1 MADVSYSVNFSVD
14 KGFLRNS
21 INVSNVTAN
30 MAQVGMQSLTLTLTT
45 NAVSISTAS
54 LSSVGMAFLRNLST
68 ATASTAQ
75 VGIDEGGSFVSL
87 TTLRAGEP
95 AVFRMSSGTNYKA
108 IGTAGT
114 RLRVDITEG

>member
-1 MADVSYSVNFSVD
+1 MADVSYSINFSVD

-21 INVSNVTAN
+21 ISVSNVTAN

-45 NAVSISTAS
+45 NSVSISTAS
-54 LSSVGMAFLRNLST
+54 LSSVGVAFLRNLST
-68 ATASTAQ
+68 SASSTAQ
-75 VGIDEGGSFVSL
+75 IGIDGGGSFVSL
-87 TTLRAGEP
+87 ATLRSGEP
-95 AVFRMSSGTNYKA
+95 AVFRMSPGTDYRV